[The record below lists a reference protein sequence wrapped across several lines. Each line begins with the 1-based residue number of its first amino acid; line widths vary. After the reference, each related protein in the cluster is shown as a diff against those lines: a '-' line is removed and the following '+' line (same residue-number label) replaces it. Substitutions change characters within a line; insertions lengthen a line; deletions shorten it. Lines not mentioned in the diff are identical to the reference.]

1 MKFIA
6 GTSTHPIDQL
16 DAAANAIRNATVGPL
31 RDYPLTL
38 DKLPSQLSSQ
48 G

>member
-1 MKFIA
+1 MTFIA
-6 GTSTHPIDQL
+6 GANTHPIDQL
-16 DAAANAIRNATVGPL
+16 DAAANATRNARGGPL

-38 DKLPSQLSSQ
+38 DKLPFQLSSQ